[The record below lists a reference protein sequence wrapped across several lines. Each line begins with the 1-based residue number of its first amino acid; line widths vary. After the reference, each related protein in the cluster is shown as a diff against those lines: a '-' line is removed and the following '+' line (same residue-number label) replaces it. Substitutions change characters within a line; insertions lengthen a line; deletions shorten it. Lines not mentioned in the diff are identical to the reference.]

1 MPNAHQDMLIEQM
14 LLVLFNVIQDIFLA
28 DQFVNYLFKLA
39 HLDNSIML
47 KTVFVLLAHI
57 RAHNVNTLLLIAL
70 HAHLDLLLPQIN
82 AVKQT
87 VVEQENTEL
96 HQDHVQLVQ
105 QNVSTVSVPHNV
117 PLALQAMFSM
127 ELTVL

>member
-14 LLVLFNVIQDIFLA
+14 LLVLFNAIQDIFLV

-105 QNVSTVSVPHNV
+105 QNVLTVSVPHNV

>member
-1 MPNAHQDMLIEQM
+1 
-14 LLVLFNVIQDIFLA
+14 
-28 DQFVNYLFKLA
+28 
-39 HLDNSIML
+39 ML